1 MSFYRNKL
9 FWVTG
14 AFFTLAFL
22 FLFSIR
28 MGWLNSILSRPKT
41 LPVAAIGEVAE
52 KDVWM
57 NIFQNDRKIGFSHS
71 RFSKKDTGYR
81 LQETVFMRINTMG
94 MVQDINLKTD
104 GRLKA
109 DFTLADFN
117 FEINSGRFSF
127 HVKGSVS
134 DDILKIETASA
145 GDRRALDIRI
155 EQKPYLFS
163 GIIYAVAATELNP
176 GDKFAFPIFDPAT
189 MAQLPVYVEAV
200 GKEEVQIMG
209 SKRAATIV
217 SLNFKGS
224 TQLAWIDEN
233 GDLLKEKGLLGIRLE
248 RTQRRDALHGLAL
261 ASSQDLTKTASV
273 SSNVTLEHPEQLE
286 RLTLEVSGIEL
297 DQVNLQGGR
306 QKFSFKE
313 NQLIIVKENLSNLAS
328 ELNDTNLGTLEKVF
342 LQPTS
347 FIQSDHQKIKQLT
360 QEILDGSAN
369 ATPLEKARKLM
380 NWVHQNIEKRPVLSL
395 PDALSTLENRVGDC
409 NEHAVLMAA
418 LSRAAG
424 IPSRVEAG
432 LVYLKGS
439 FYYHAW
445 NLVYLGRWITAD
457 ALFGQ
462 LPADVSHI
470 RFTTG
475 SQRQQLDLM
484 GLIGK
489 VKLKVIE

>member
-9 FWVTG
+9 FWGTG
-14 AFFTLAFL
+14 ALFTLAFL

-28 MGWLNSILSRPKT
+28 VGWLNNILSRPKT
-41 LPVAAIGEVAE
+41 LSVAAIGEVAE
-52 KDVWM
+52 KDTWM

-81 LQETVFMRINTMG
+81 LQETVYMRINTMG

-104 GRLKA
+104 GRLRA
-109 DFTLADFN
+109 DFTLADLN

-127 HVKGSVS
+127 QVKGSVS
-134 DDILKIETASA
+134 DDILKIETSSA
-145 GDRRALDIRI
+145 GDRRTLDIRI

-163 GIIYAVAATELNP
+163 GIIYAVAASELKP

-189 MAQLPVYVEAV
+189 MAQMPVYVEAV
-200 GKEEVQIMG
+200 GQEEIQIMG
-209 SKRAATIV
+209 TKRTATIV

-248 RTQRRDALHGLAL
+248 RTHRKDALYGLAI
-261 ASSQDLTKTASV
+261 ASSHDLTKTASI
-273 SSNVTLEHPEQLE
+273 SSNVILEHPEQLE

-297 DQVNLQGGR
+297 DQVNLRGGR
-306 QKFSFKE
+306 QKFKG

-328 ELNDTNLGTLEKVF
+328 VLDDTNLGTLEKVF

-360 QEILDGSAN
+360 LEILDGN
-369 ATPLEKARKLM
+369 PDATPLEKARKLLS
-380 NWVHQNIEKRPVLSL
+380 WVHQNIEKRPVLSL

-489 VKLKVIE
+489 VQLKVIE

>member
-1 MSFYRNKL
+1 MSFYNSKL

-14 AFFTLAFL
+14 VFFTLAFL

-28 MGWLNSILSRPKT
+28 MGWLNNILSRPKT
-41 LPVAAIGEVAE
+41 LSIAAISEVSE
-52 KDVWM
+52 RDTWM

-71 RFSKKDTGYR
+71 RFSKKGTGYR
-81 LQETVFMRINTMG
+81 LQETVYMRINTMG

-109 DFTLADFN
+109 DFTLADLN

-127 HVKGSVS
+127 SVKGSVS

-145 GDRRALDIRI
+145 GDRRTLDIRI

-163 GIIYAVAATELNP
+163 GIIHAVAATKLKP

-200 GKEEVQIMG
+200 GQEEIQIMG
-209 SKRAATIV
+209 TKRTATIV

-248 RTQRRDALHGLAL
+248 RTHRKEALYGLAL

-273 SSNVTLEHPEQLE
+273 SSNVALENPDQLE
-286 RLTLEVSGIEL
+286 RLTIEVSGIEL
-297 DQVNLQGGR
+297 DQVDLQGGR
-306 QKFSFKE
+306 QKFRFRE
-313 NQLIIVKENLSNLAS
+313 NQLIIVKENLSNLVS
-328 ELNDTNLGTLEKVF
+328 ELDDTNLGTLEKVF

-360 QEILDGSAN
+360 QEILGGNAN
-369 ATPLEKARKLM
+369 ATPLEKVQKLL

-470 RFTTG
+470 RFITG

-484 GLIGK
+484 GIIGK
-489 VKLKVIE
+489 VQIKVIQ